1 MAEKKNASSKNDKR
15 KDAELVEEET
25 DKRVKPRKD
34 KAPSDPSSVG
44 NQIKTIVLF
53 AVALFVGICFITRGT
68 KVGFI
73 GKFIYE
79 GLFGIFGGSAILVP
93 FLLFNHAIFHKR
105 DVESGAV
112 RYKWSFSV
120 LTVFLLSMIV
130 HSILGLCGKVDAKES
145 IGSLFENG
153 KVLVGGGAVG
163 GICAN
168 FLAKGVDY
176 IGVLIFSLVFFIILS
191 IFLFGLTPA
200 MFWERAKFY
209 AVRRMERREENKG
222 RKKEAKRVSETEN
235 KMPVSRTEK
244 SDEKPA
250 SGEKT
255 PRKRGEID
263 DDIFYGS
270 DDLFSDTE
278 KDAPIGGRKLKAEDG
293 TGDDTEKPTPKK
305 NVRTEIIV
313 PVETM
318 KDDDDDYGLDSI
330 FDVPESLEAKEKFSA
345 KSDDYYDPDFSEAQ
359 TEIKVRK
366 ETVAPKRAAKPQSE
380 NKPAPAAKII
390 ETPPAVPEKPDYIF
404 PPIELLPYKE
414 QTGGDSQSE
423 MAISAQKIVDTL
435 ENFNIHTRV
444 VGISRGP
451 AVTRYEIAPEMGTKV
466 SAIMN
471 RSDDISLSLA
481 STVRISGVI
490 PGKSAIGIE
499 VPNKNVATVYLRSL
513 IDSDEFRN
521 AKSKVTAGLGV
532 DLAGTKVFL
541 DVAKMPH
548 LLIAGATGM
557 GKSVCMNSLIV
568 SILYKARP
576 DEVKFI
582 FIDPKKVEFSMYN
595 GIPHLLVPVV
605 FDPKKAAGALHW
617 AVTEMERR
625 YDILEATGKRN
636 LAQYNEATKDDPN
649 AERLPQI
656 IIVIDELADL
666 MTTAPD
672 DVETSIN
679 RIAAKARAAGMHLII
694 GTQRPSVD
702 VITGTIKSNIPSRI
716 ACKVSS
722 QIDSRTILDTAG
734 AEKLIGRG
742 DMLFSPVGS
751 MSPTRVQGAFVDEAE
766 IEKIVSFIKEHSEE
780 KEYDNKIV
788 ESINKEAELCGKKG
802 KAQSAAGDDGE
813 DGDQPEDNMLKA
825 AIELAID
832 EKKISTSLIQRRLSL
847 GYGRAAKLIDVM
859 ERRGI
864 VSAPDGQKP
873 RSVLITREQYYEMQ
887 MRDNG
892 ETNNNDEEDE
902 APWED

>member
-1 MAEKKNASSKNDKR
+1 MAEKKNTRNDKDKR
-15 KDAELVEEET
+15 KDADVVEEEVNGKKPKKE
-25 DKRVKPRKD
+25 KR
-34 KAPSDPSSVG
+34 PSDPSSIG
-44 NQIKTIVLF
+44 NQVITVALF
-53 AVALFVGICFITRGT
+53 ALALFVGICFIWHDS
-68 KVGFI
+68 VGVI
-73 GKFIYE
+73 GKFIFE

-93 FLLFNHAIFHKR
+93 FLLLNHAIFHKR

-130 HSILGLCGKVDAKES
+130 HSILGICKIASPDEKLS
-145 IGSLFENG
+145 SLFENG
-153 KVLVGGGAVG
+153 QKLVGGGAVG
-163 GICAN
+163 GKCEL
-168 FLAKGVDY
+168 FLAKGIGD
-176 IGVLIFSLVFFIILS
+176 IGVLIFSLTFFIILS

-200 MFWERAKFY
+200 MFFERAKFY
-209 AVRRMERREENKG
+209 AVHRMEKREEIKKKKRQQAEN
-222 RKKEAKRVSETEN
+222 KKEEEKT
-235 KMPVSRTEK
+235 KMPERRDVPENPKRRRGDIDDEIFYDDDPSVEEK
-244 SDEKPA
+244 KPA
-250 SGEKT
+250 
-255 PRKRGEID
+255 PAID
-263 DDIFYGS
+263 DMDDYGL
-270 DDLFSDTE
+270 DDKPEENE
-278 KDAPIGGRKLKAEDG
+278 KE
-293 TGDDTEKPTPKK
+293 
-305 NVRTEIIV
+305 VRTETILPV
-313 PVETM
+313 PKKE
-318 KDDDDDYGLDSI
+318 DDDDLGLDSI
-330 FDVPESLEAKEKFSA
+330 FDVPESEEAKEKFSR
-345 KSDDYYDPDFSEAQ
+345 KGEEYYDPEESEAQ
-359 TEIKVRK
+359 AEIKVRK
-366 ETVAPKRAAKPQSE
+366 EALTPTRPQRPAREPKHAPEPIILPPSE
-380 NKPAPAAKII
+380 
-390 ETPPAVPEKPDYIF
+390 PEVPDYVF
-404 PPIELLPYKE
+404 PPIDLLPYKE
-414 QTGGDSQSE
+414 QTSGDSQRE
-423 MAISAQKIVDTL
+423 MENNAQKIIETL
-435 ENFNIHTRV
+435 EDFNIHTRL

-451 AVTRYEIAPEMGTKV
+451 AVTRYEIAPQQGTKV
-466 SAIMN
+466 SAIIN

-499 VPNKNVATVYLRSL
+499 VPNKNVSTVYLRSL
-513 IDSDEFRN
+513 IDCDDFRN

-532 DLAGTKVFL
+532 DLAGTKVYL

-625 YDILEATGKRN
+625 YDILESTGKRN
-636 LAQYNEATKDDPN
+636 LAQYNEATKDDPT
-649 AERLPQI
+649 AEKLPQI
-656 IIVIDELADL
+656 VIVIDELADL

-751 MSPTRVQGAFVDEAE
+751 MSPTRVQGAFVDEGE
-766 IEKIVSFIKEHSEE
+766 IEKIVAFIKEHSEE
-780 KEYDNKIV
+780 REYDSKIV
-788 ESINKEAELCGKKG
+788 DSINKEAELCGKKG
-802 KAQSAAGDDGE
+802 KSQQSMGDE
-813 DGDQPEDNMLKA
+813 PSGDEPEDNMLNA

-864 VSAPDGQKP
+864 VSAPDAQKP

-887 MRDNG
+887 MRNGGKANNG
-892 ETNNNDEEDE
+892 EEDD

>member
-1 MAEKKNASSKNDKR
+1 MAEKKNTSSKNDKR
-15 KDAELVEEET
+15 KSAEFVEEEI
-25 DKRVKPRKD
+25 DKKSKPQKE
-34 KAPSDPSSVG
+34 KVPSDPSSVG

-53 AVALFVGICFITRGT
+53 AVALFVGICFIWRDS
-68 KVGFI
+68 VGIIGRFI
-73 GKFIYE
+73 FE

-93 FLLFNHAIFHKR
+93 LLLLNHAIFHKR

-120 LTVFLLSMIV
+120 LTVFLLSMTV
-130 HSILGLCGKVDAKES
+130 HSILGLCKKVTPDETV
-145 IGSLFENG
+145 GSLFENG
-153 KVLVGGGAVG
+153 KALVGGGAVG
-163 GICAN
+163 GVCAN
-168 FLAKGVDY
+168 FLSKGIGY

-191 IFLFGLTPA
+191 IFLFGFTPA

-209 AVRRMERREENKG
+209 AVRKMERREENKG
-222 RKKEAKRVSETEN
+222 RKKEAKKTPEKET
-235 KMPVSRTEK
+235 KMPVSRPEDN
-244 SDEKPA
+244 DEKPVA
-250 SGEKT
+250 TERT
-255 PRKRGEID
+255 PRRRGEID
-263 DDIFYGS
+263 DDIFYDS
-270 DDLFSDTE
+270 DDLFSDDE
-278 KDAPIGGRKLKAEDG
+278 KDAAPGGKKSKNEDNIY
-293 TGDDTEKPTPKK
+293 DIYDIDEKPATKK

-318 KDDDDDYGLDSI
+318 KNDDDDDYGLDSI
-330 FDVPESLEAKEKFSA
+330 FNVPESEEAKEKFSRR
-345 KSDDYYDPDFSEAQ
+345 KDDYYDPDESEAQ
-359 TEIKVRK
+359 AEIKVKK
-366 ETVAPKRAAKPQSE
+366 ETLTPKRQRQAREPKSAAIELP
-380 NKPAPAAKII
+380 PAA
-390 ETPPAVPEKPDYIF
+390 PEKPDYIF
-404 PPIELLPYKE
+404 PPIDLLPYKE
-414 QTGGDSQSE
+414 QTSGDSQSE
-423 MAISAQKIVDTL
+423 MTISAQKIVDTL

-466 SAIMN
+466 SAIIN
-471 RSDDISLSLA
+471 RSDDVSLSLA

-499 VPNKNVATVYLRSL
+499 VPNKNVSIVYLRSL

-636 LAQYNEATKDDPN
+636 LAQYNEATKDDPS

-656 IIVIDELADL
+656 IIIIDELADL

-780 KEYDNKIV
+780 KEYDSKIV
-788 ESINKEAELCGKKG
+788 DTINKEAELCGKKG
-802 KAQSAAGDDGE
+802 KAQSSAGDDGE
-813 DGDQPEDNMLKA
+813 GGDEPEDNMLKA

-887 MRDNG
+887 MRDSG
-892 ETNNNDEEDE
+892 KTHNNDEEDE

>member
-1 MAEKKNASSKNDKR
+1 MAEKKNTRNDKDKR
-15 KDAELVEEET
+15 KDADVVEEEVNGKKPKKE
-25 DKRVKPRKD
+25 KR
-34 KAPSDPSSVG
+34 PSDPSSIG
-44 NQIKTIVLF
+44 NQVITVALF
-53 AVALFVGICFITRGT
+53 ALALFVGICFIWHDS
-68 KVGFI
+68 VGVI
-73 GKFIYE
+73 GKFIFE

-93 FLLFNHAIFHKR
+93 FLLLNHAIFHKR

-112 RYKWSFSV
+112 CYKWSFSV

-130 HSILGLCGKVDAKES
+130 HSILGICKIASPDETLS
-145 IGSLFENG
+145 SLFENG
-153 KVLVGGGAVG
+153 QKLVGGGAVG
-163 GICAN
+163 GKCEL
-168 FLAKGVDY
+168 FLAKGIGD
-176 IGVLIFSLVFFIILS
+176 IGVLIFSLTFFIILS

-200 MFWERAKFY
+200 MFFERAKFY
-209 AVRRMERREENKG
+209 AVHRMEKREESKKKKRQQAEN
-222 RKKEAKRVSETEN
+222 KKEEEKT
-235 KMPVSRTEK
+235 KMPERRDVPENPKRRRGDIDDEIFYDDDPSVEEK
-244 SDEKPA
+244 KPA
-250 SGEKT
+250 
-255 PRKRGEID
+255 PAID
-263 DDIFYGS
+263 DMDDYGL
-270 DDLFSDTE
+270 DDKPEENE
-278 KDAPIGGRKLKAEDG
+278 KE
-293 TGDDTEKPTPKK
+293 
-305 NVRTEIIV
+305 VRTETILPV
-313 PVETM
+313 PKKE
-318 KDDDDDYGLDSI
+318 DDDDLGLDSI
-330 FDVPESLEAKEKFSA
+330 FDVPESEEAKEKFSR
-345 KSDDYYDPDFSEAQ
+345 KGEEYYDPEESEAQ
-359 TEIKVRK
+359 AEIKVKK
-366 ETVAPKRAAKPQSE
+366 EAITPTRPQRPAREPKHAPEPIILPPSE
-380 NKPAPAAKII
+380 
-390 ETPPAVPEKPDYIF
+390 PEVPDYVF
-404 PPIELLPYKE
+404 PPIDLLPYKE
-414 QTGGDSQSE
+414 QSGGDSQRE
-423 MAISAQKIVDTL
+423 MEHNAQKIIETL
-435 ENFNIHTRV
+435 EDFNIHTRL

-451 AVTRYEIAPEMGTKV
+451 AVTRYEIAPQQGTKV
-466 SAIMN
+466 SAIIN

-499 VPNKNVATVYLRSL
+499 VPNKNVSTVYLRSL
-513 IDSDEFRN
+513 IDCDDFRN

-532 DLAGTKVFL
+532 DLAGTKVYL

-625 YDILEATGKRN
+625 YDILESTGKRN
-636 LAQYNEATKDDPN
+636 LAQYNEATKDDPS
-649 AERLPQI
+649 AEKLPQI
-656 IIVIDELADL
+656 VIVIDELADL

-751 MSPTRVQGAFVDEAE
+751 MSPTRVQGAFVDEGE
-766 IEKIVSFIKEHSEE
+766 IEKIVAFIKEHSEE
-780 KEYDNKIV
+780 REYDSKIV
-788 ESINKEAELCGKKG
+788 DSINKEAELCGKKG
-802 KAQSAAGDDGE
+802 KSQQSMGDE
-813 DGDQPEDNMLKA
+813 QSGDEPEDNMFNA

-887 MRDNG
+887 MRNGGKANNG
-892 ETNNNDEEDE
+892 EEDD

>member
-1 MAEKKNASSKNDKR
+1 MAEKKNTRNDKDKR
-15 KDAELVEEET
+15 KDADVVEEEVNGKKT
-25 DKRVKPRKD
+25 KKEKR
-34 KAPSDPSSVG
+34 PSDPSSIG
-44 NQIKTIVLF
+44 NQVITVALF
-53 AVALFVGICFITRGT
+53 ALALFVGICFIWHDS
-68 KVGFI
+68 VCFI
-73 GKFIYE
+73 GKFIFE
-79 GLFGIFGGSAILVP
+79 GLFGILGGSAILVP
-93 FLLFNHAIFHKR
+93 FLLLNHAIFHKR

-130 HSILGLCGKVDAKES
+130 HSILGICKIASPDETLS
-145 IGSLFENG
+145 SLFENG
-153 KVLVGGGAVG
+153 QKLVGGGAVG
-163 GICAN
+163 GKCEL
-168 FLAKGVDY
+168 FLAKGIGD
-176 IGVLIFSLVFFIILS
+176 IGVLIFSLTFFIILS

-200 MFWERAKFY
+200 MFFERAKFY
-209 AVRRMERREENKG
+209 AVHRMEKREEIKKKKRQQAEN
-222 RKKEAKRVSETEN
+222 KKEEEKT
-235 KMPVSRTEK
+235 KMPERRDVPENPKRRRGDIDDEIFYDDDPSVEEK
-244 SDEKPA
+244 KPA
-250 SGEKT
+250 
-255 PRKRGEID
+255 PAID
-263 DDIFYGS
+263 DMDDYGL
-270 DDLFSDTE
+270 DDKPEENE
-278 KDAPIGGRKLKAEDG
+278 KE
-293 TGDDTEKPTPKK
+293 
-305 NVRTEIIV
+305 VRTETILPV
-313 PVETM
+313 PKKE
-318 KDDDDDYGLDSI
+318 DDDDLGLDSI
-330 FDVPESLEAKEKFSA
+330 FDVPESEEAKEKFSR
-345 KSDDYYDPDFSEAQ
+345 KGEEYYDPEESEAQ
-359 TEIKVRK
+359 AEIKVKK
-366 ETVAPKRAAKPQSE
+366 EALTPTRPQRPAREPKHAPEPIILPPSE
-380 NKPAPAAKII
+380 
-390 ETPPAVPEKPDYIF
+390 PEVPDYGF
-404 PPIELLPYKE
+404 PPIDLLPYKE
-414 QTGGDSQSE
+414 QSGGDSQRE
-423 MAISAQKIVDTL
+423 MEHNAQKIIETL
-435 ENFNIHTRV
+435 EDFNIHTRL

-451 AVTRYEIAPEMGTKV
+451 AVTRYEIAPQQGTKV
-466 SAIMN
+466 SAIIN

-499 VPNKNVATVYLRSL
+499 VPNKNVSTVYLRSL
-513 IDSDEFRN
+513 IDCDDFRN

-532 DLAGTKVFL
+532 DLAGTKVYL

-625 YDILEATGKRN
+625 YDILESTGKRN
-636 LAQYNEATKDDPN
+636 LAQYNEATKDDPS
-649 AERLPQI
+649 AEKLPQI
-656 IIVIDELADL
+656 VIVIDELADL

-751 MSPTRVQGAFVDEAE
+751 MSPTRVQGAFVDEGE
-766 IEKIVSFIKEHSEE
+766 IEKIVAFIKEHSEE
-780 KEYDNKIV
+780 REYDSKIV
-788 ESINKEAELCGKKG
+788 DSINKEAELCGKKG
-802 KAQSAAGDDGE
+802 KSQQSMGDE
-813 DGDQPEDNMLKA
+813 PSGDEPEDNMLNA

-887 MRDNG
+887 MRNGGKANNG
-892 ETNNNDEEDE
+892 EEAD

>member
-1 MAEKKNASSKNDKR
+1 MAEKKNTSPKNDKR
-15 KDAELVEEET
+15 RSADFVEEET
-25 DKRVKPRKD
+25 DKKSRPQKEKTP
-34 KAPSDPSSVG
+34 ADPSSVG
-44 NQIKTIVLF
+44 NQIITIILF
-53 AVALFVGICFITRGT
+53 AVALFVGICFIWRDD
-68 KVGFI
+68 VGVI
-73 GKFIYE
+73 GKFIFE
-79 GLFGIFGGSAILVP
+79 GLFGVFGGSAILVP
-93 FLLFNHAIFHKR
+93 LLLLNQAIFHKR

-130 HSILGLCGKVDAKES
+130 HSILGMLGKVDPDETAR
-145 IGSLFENG
+145 SLFANG
-153 KVLVGGGAVG
+153 QVLVGGGAVG
-163 GICAN
+163 GVCAN
-168 FLAKGVDY
+168 FLSKGIGY

-200 MFWERAKFY
+200 MFWERVKFY

-222 RKKEAKRVSETEN
+222 RKKKAKKAPEKETR
-235 KMPVSRTEK
+235 MPVSCPE
-244 SDEKPA
+244 SNDEKPVKT
-250 SGEKT
+250 EKA
-255 PRKRGEID
+255 PRRRGEID
-263 DDIFYGS
+263 DDIFYGA
-270 DDLFSDTE
+270 DDLFSD
-278 KDAPIGGRKLKAEDG
+278 DG
-293 TGDDTEKPTPKK
+293 KKTADDENIRDTDEKPAAKK
-305 NVRTEIIV
+305 NVRTETIV
-313 PVETM
+313 PVEVTG
-318 KDDDDDYGLDSI
+318 DEDDYGLDSI
-330 FDVPESLEAKEKFSA
+330 FNVPESKEAKEKFSA
-345 KSDDYYDPDFSEAQ
+345 TADDYYDPDLSEAQ

-366 ETVAPKRAAKPQSE
+366 ETVTPKRAAKPQSE
-380 NKPAPAAKII
+380 SKPAPKII
-390 ETPPAVPEKPDYIF
+390 EVPPAAPEKPDYVF

-423 MAISAQKIVDTL
+423 MTVSAQKIVDTL

-466 SAIMN
+466 SAIVN
-471 RSDDISLSLA
+471 RSDDVSLSLA

-521 AKSKVTAGLGV
+521 AKSKVTAGLGI

-557 GKSVCMNSLIV
+557 GKSVCMNSLII

-766 IEKIVSFIKEHSEE
+766 IEKIVAFIKEHSEE

-788 ESINKEAELCGKKG
+788 ESINKEAELCGKKS
-802 KAQSAAGDDGE
+802 KAQSSAGDDGE

-887 MRDNG
+887 MRDGGHANHD
-892 ETNNNDEEDE
+892 DEEDE
-902 APWED
+902 TPWEN

>member
-1 MAEKKNASSKNDKR
+1 MAEKKNTSSKNDKR
-15 KDAELVEEET
+15 KSAEFVEEEI
-25 DKRVKPRKD
+25 DKKSKPQKE
-34 KAPSDPSSVG
+34 KVPSDPSSVG

-53 AVALFVGICFITRGT
+53 AVALFVGICFIWRDS
-68 KVGFI
+68 VGIIGRFI
-73 GKFIYE
+73 FE

-93 FLLFNHAIFHKR
+93 LLLLNHAIFHKR

-120 LTVFLLSMIV
+120 LTVFLLSMTV
-130 HSILGLCGKVDAKES
+130 HSILGLCKKVTPDETV
-145 IGSLFENG
+145 GSLFENG
-153 KVLVGGGAVG
+153 KALVGGGAVG
-163 GICAN
+163 GVCAN
-168 FLAKGVDY
+168 FLSKGIGY

-191 IFLFGLTPA
+191 IFLFGFTPA

-209 AVRRMERREENKG
+209 AVRKMERREENKG
-222 RKKEAKRVSETEN
+222 RKKEAKKVSEKEA
-235 KMPVSRTEK
+235 KMPVSRPEDNDENPVVTER
-244 SDEKPA
+244 
-250 SGEKT
+250 T
-255 PRKRGEID
+255 PRRRGEID
-263 DDIFYGS
+263 DDIFYDS
-270 DDLFSDTE
+270 DDLFSGNE
-278 KDAPIGGRKLKAEDG
+278 KDAAPGGKKSKNEDNIY
-293 TGDDTEKPTPKK
+293 DIYDIDEKPATKK

-318 KDDDDDYGLDSI
+318 KNDDDDDYGLDSI
-330 FDVPESLEAKEKFSA
+330 FNVPESEEAKEKFSRR
-345 KSDDYYDPDFSEAQ
+345 KDDYYDPDESEAQ
-359 TEIKVRK
+359 AEIKVKK
-366 ETVAPKRAAKPQSE
+366 ETLTPKRQRPAREPKSAAIELP
-380 NKPAPAAKII
+380 PAA
-390 ETPPAVPEKPDYIF
+390 PEKPDYIF
-404 PPIELLPYKE
+404 PPIDLLPYKE
-414 QTGGDSQSE
+414 QTSGDSQSE
-423 MAISAQKIVDTL
+423 MTISAQKIVDTL

-466 SAIMN
+466 SAIIN
-471 RSDDISLSLA
+471 RSDDVSLSLA

-499 VPNKNVATVYLRSL
+499 VPNKNVSIVYLRSL

-636 LAQYNEATKDDPN
+636 LAQYNEATKDDPS

-656 IIVIDELADL
+656 IIIIDELADL

-780 KEYDNKIV
+780 KEYDSKIV
-788 ESINKEAELCGKKG
+788 DTINKEAELCGKKG
-802 KAQSAAGDDGE
+802 KAQSSAGDDGE
-813 DGDQPEDNMLKA
+813 GGDEPEDNMLKA

-887 MRDNG
+887 MRDSG
-892 ETNNNDEEDE
+892 KTHNNDEEDE

>member
-1 MAEKKNASSKNDKR
+1 MAEKKNTSSKNDKR
-15 KDAELVEEET
+15 KSAEFVEEET
-25 DKRVKPRKD
+25 DKKSKPQKE
-34 KAPSDPSSVG
+34 KVPSDPSSVG

-53 AVALFVGICFITRGT
+53 AVALFVGICFIWRDS
-68 KVGFI
+68 VGIIGRFI
-73 GKFIYE
+73 FE

-93 FLLFNHAIFHKR
+93 LLLLNHAIFHKR

-120 LTVFLLSMIV
+120 LTVFLLSMTV
-130 HSILGLCGKVDAKES
+130 HSILGLCKKVTPDETV
-145 IGSLFENG
+145 GSLFENG
-153 KVLVGGGAVG
+153 KALVGGGAVG
-163 GICAN
+163 GVCAN
-168 FLAKGVDY
+168 FLSKGIGY

-191 IFLFGLTPA
+191 IFLFGFTPA

-209 AVRRMERREENKG
+209 AVRKMERREENKG
-222 RKKEAKRVSETEN
+222 RKKEAKRVSEKEAQ
-235 KMPVSRTEK
+235 MPVSRSESNDQKPVTTEK
-244 SDEKPA
+244 A
-250 SGEKT
+250 
-255 PRKRGEID
+255 PRRRGEID

-270 DDLFSDTE
+270 DDLFSDSE
-278 KDAPIGGRKLKAEDG
+278 KDAPLGGKKSKSEDNIY
-293 TGDDTEKPTPKK
+293 DIDEKPATKK

-318 KDDDDDYGLDSI
+318 KNDDDDDYGLDSI
-330 FDVPESLEAKEKFSA
+330 FNVPESKEAKEKFSA
-345 KSDDYYDPDFSEAQ
+345 KSDDYYDPDLSEAQ

-366 ETVAPKRAAKPQSE
+366 ETVTPKRVAKPQNES
-380 NKPAPAAKII
+380 KPAPAPKII
-390 ETPPAVPEKPDYIF
+390 EAPPAAPEKPDYIF

-423 MAISAQKIVDTL
+423 MTISAQKIVDTL

-471 RSDDISLSLA
+471 RSDDVSLSLA

-802 KAQSAAGDDGE
+802 KAQSSAGDDGE

-887 MRDNG
+887 MRDSG

>member
-1 MAEKKNASSKNDKR
+1 MAEKRNTVNDKYG
-15 KDAELVEEET
+15 KKGPEVVEEET
-25 DKRVKPRKD
+25 NGKKTKKEKRPAD
-34 KAPSDPSSVG
+34 SSSVG
-44 NQIKTIVLF
+44 NQVMTVVLF
-53 AVALFVGICFITRGT
+53 ALALFVGICYIMRGE

-73 GKFIYE
+73 GKYIFE
-79 GLFGIFGGSAILVP
+79 GLFGVFGGSAILVP
-93 FLLFNHAIFHKR
+93 LLILNHAIFHKR

-112 RYKWSFSV
+112 CYKWSFSV
-120 LTVFLLSMIV
+120 LTVFLLSMVV
-130 HSILGLCGKVDAKES
+130 HSILGIIGIVGKGES
-145 IGSLFENG
+145 ISSLFENG
-153 KVLVGGGAVG
+153 KNLVGGGAVG

-168 FLAKGVDY
+168 FFARGVDY
-176 IGVLIFSLVFFIILS
+176 IGVLIFSFMFLIIIS

-200 MFWERAKFY
+200 MFFERAKFY
-209 AVRRMERREENKG
+209 AVQRMERREENK
-222 RKKEAKRVSETEN
+222 RKKREQANAKNVVEKT
-235 KMPVSRTEK
+235 KMPERRDTHEMPK
-244 SDEKPA
+244 RRRGDIDDEIFCDTNAPA
-250 SGEKT
+250 DN
-255 PRKRGEID
+255 RID
-263 DDIFYGS
+263 DDYGL
-270 DDLFSDTE
+270 DENT
-278 KDAPIGGRKLKAEDG
+278 DANKRGA
-293 TGDDTEKPTPKK
+293 
-305 NVRTEIIV
+305 RTETILPV
-313 PVETM
+313 PHEE
-318 KDDDDDYGLDSI
+318 DDYGLDSI
-330 FDVPESLEAKEKFSA
+330 FDVPESEEAKEKFSRR
-345 KSDDYYDPDFSEAQ
+345 KDDYYDPDESEAQ
-359 TEIKVRK
+359 AEIKVKK
-366 ETVAPKRAAKPQSE
+366 ETLTPKRQRPAREPKSAA
-380 NKPAPAAKII
+380 I
-390 ETPPAVPEKPDYIF
+390 ELPPPESKKPDYIF
-404 PPIELLPYKE
+404 PPIDLLPYKE
-414 QTGGDSQSE
+414 QTSGDSQRE
-423 MAISAQKIVDTL
+423 MENNAQKIIETL
-435 ENFNIHTRV
+435 EDFNIHTRL

-451 AVTRYEIAPEMGTKV
+451 AVTRYEIAPQQGTKV
-466 SAIMN
+466 SAIIN

-499 VPNKNVATVYLRSL
+499 VPNKNVSTVYLRSL
-513 IDSDEFRN
+513 IDCANFRN

-532 DLAGTKVFL
+532 DLAGTKVYL

-625 YDILEATGKRN
+625 YDILESTGKRN
-636 LAQYNEATKDDPN
+636 LAQYNEATKDDPT
-649 AERLPQI
+649 AEKLPQI

-666 MTTAPD
+666 MTVAPD
-672 DVETSIN
+672 DVEMSIN
-679 RIAAKARAAGMHLII
+679 RIAAKARAAGMHLLV

-716 ACKVSS
+716 ACKTSS

-751 MSPTRVQGAFVDEAE
+751 MSPMRVQGSFVDAPE
-766 IEKIVSFIKEHSEE
+766 IEKIVAFIKEHSEE
-780 KEYDNKIV
+780 KEYDSKIV
-788 ESINKEAELCGKKG
+788 DTINKEAELCGKKG
-802 KAQSAAGDDGE
+802 RSQSGTSDESGGDE
-813 DGDQPEDNMLKA
+813 PEDNMLNA

-887 MRDNG
+887 MRNGGKANNG
-892 ETNNNDEEDE
+892 EEDD

>member
-1 MAEKKNASSKNDKR
+1 MAEKKNTSSKNDKR
-15 KDAELVEEET
+15 KSAEFVEEEI
-25 DKRVKPRKD
+25 DKKSKPQKE
-34 KAPSDPSSVG
+34 KVPSDPSSVG

-53 AVALFVGICFITRGT
+53 AVALFVGICFIWRDS
-68 KVGFI
+68 VGIIGRFI
-73 GKFIYE
+73 FE

-93 FLLFNHAIFHKR
+93 LLLLNHAIFHKR

-120 LTVFLLSMIV
+120 LTVFLLSMTV
-130 HSILGLCGKVDAKES
+130 HSILGLCKKVTPDETV
-145 IGSLFENG
+145 GSLFENG
-153 KVLVGGGAVG
+153 KALVGGGAVG
-163 GICAN
+163 GVCAN
-168 FLAKGVDY
+168 FLSKGIGY

-191 IFLFGLTPA
+191 IFLFGFTPA

-209 AVRRMERREENKG
+209 AVRKMERREENKG
-222 RKKEAKRVSETEN
+222 RKKEAKKVSEKEA
-235 KMPVSRTEK
+235 KMPVSRPEDN
-244 SDEKPA
+244 DEKPVA
-250 SGEKT
+250 TERT
-255 PRKRGEID
+255 PRRRGEID
-263 DDIFYGS
+263 DDIFYDS
-270 DDLFSDTE
+270 DDLFSDDE
-278 KDAPIGGRKLKAEDG
+278 KDAALGGKKSKNEDNIY
-293 TGDDTEKPTPKK
+293 DIYDIDEKPATKK

-318 KDDDDDYGLDSI
+318 KNDDDDDYGLDSI
-330 FDVPESLEAKEKFSA
+330 FNVPESEEAKEKFSRR
-345 KSDDYYDPDFSEAQ
+345 KDDYYDPDESEAQ
-359 TEIKVRK
+359 AEIKVKK
-366 ETVAPKRAAKPQSE
+366 ETLTPKRQRPAREPKSAA
-380 NKPAPAAKII
+380 I
-390 ETPPAVPEKPDYIF
+390 ELPPAEPKKPDYIF
-404 PPIELLPYKE
+404 PPIDLLPYKE
-414 QTGGDSQSE
+414 QTSGDSQSE
-423 MAISAQKIVDTL
+423 MTISAQKIVDTL

-466 SAIMN
+466 SAIIN
-471 RSDDISLSLA
+471 RSDDVSLSLA

-499 VPNKNVATVYLRSL
+499 VPNKNVSIVYLRSL

-636 LAQYNEATKDDPN
+636 LAQYNEATKDDPS

-656 IIVIDELADL
+656 IIIIDELADL

-780 KEYDNKIV
+780 KEYDSKIV
-788 ESINKEAELCGKKG
+788 DTINKEAELCGKKG
-802 KAQSAAGDDGE
+802 KAQSSAGDDGE
-813 DGDQPEDNMLKA
+813 GGDEPEDNMLKA

-887 MRDNG
+887 MRDSG
-892 ETNNNDEEDE
+892 KTHNNDEEDE

>member
-1 MAEKKNASSKNDKR
+1 MAEKKNTSLKNDKR
-15 KDAELVEEET
+15 KSAEFVEEEI
-25 DKRVKPRKD
+25 DKKSKPQKE
-34 KAPSDPSSVG
+34 KVPSDPSSVG

-53 AVALFVGICFITRGT
+53 AVALFVGICFIWRDS
-68 KVGFI
+68 VGIIGRFI
-73 GKFIYE
+73 FE

-93 FLLFNHAIFHKR
+93 LLLLNHAIFHKR

-120 LTVFLLSMIV
+120 LTVFLLSMTV
-130 HSILGLCGKVDAKES
+130 HSILGLCKKVTPDETV
-145 IGSLFENG
+145 GSLFENG
-153 KVLVGGGAVG
+153 KALVGGGAVG
-163 GICAN
+163 GVCAN
-168 FLAKGVDY
+168 FLSKGIGY

-191 IFLFGLTPA
+191 IFLFGFTPA

-209 AVRRMERREENKG
+209 AVRKMERREENKG
-222 RKKEAKRVSETEN
+222 RKKEAKKVSEKEA
-235 KMPVSRTEK
+235 KMPVSRPGDNDENHVATER
-244 SDEKPA
+244 
-250 SGEKT
+250 T
-255 PRKRGEID
+255 PRRRGEID
-263 DDIFYGS
+263 DDIFYDS
-270 DDLFSDTE
+270 DDLFSGDE
-278 KDAPIGGRKLKAEDG
+278 KDAAPGGKKSKNEDNIY
-293 TGDDTEKPTPKK
+293 DIYDINEKPATKK

-318 KDDDDDYGLDSI
+318 KNDDDDDYGLDSI
-330 FDVPESLEAKEKFSA
+330 FNVPESEEAKEKFSRR
-345 KSDDYYDPDFSEAQ
+345 KDDYYDPDESEAQ
-359 TEIKVRK
+359 AEIKVKK
-366 ETVAPKRAAKPQSE
+366 ETLTPKRQRPAREPKSAA
-380 NKPAPAAKII
+380 I
-390 ETPPAVPEKPDYIF
+390 ELPPTAPEKPDYIF
-404 PPIELLPYKE
+404 PPIDLLPYKE
-414 QTGGDSQSE
+414 QTSGDSQSE
-423 MAISAQKIVDTL
+423 MTISAQKIVDTL

-466 SAIMN
+466 SAIIN
-471 RSDDISLSLA
+471 RSDDVSLSLA

-499 VPNKNVATVYLRSL
+499 VPNKNVSIVYLRSL

-636 LAQYNEATKDDPN
+636 LAQYNEATKDDPS

-656 IIVIDELADL
+656 IIIIDELADL

-780 KEYDNKIV
+780 KEYDSKIV
-788 ESINKEAELCGKKG
+788 DTINKEAELCGKKG
-802 KAQSAAGDDGE
+802 KAQSSAGDDGE
-813 DGDQPEDNMLKA
+813 GGDEPEDNMLKA

-887 MRDNG
+887 MRDSG
-892 ETNNNDEEDE
+892 KTHNNDEEDE

>member
-1 MAEKKNASSKNDKR
+1 MAEKKNTRNDKDKR
-15 KDAELVEEET
+15 KDADVVEEEVNGKKPKKE
-25 DKRVKPRKD
+25 KR
-34 KAPSDPSSVG
+34 PSDPSSIG
-44 NQIKTIVLF
+44 NQVITVALF
-53 AVALFVGICFITRGT
+53 ALALFVGICFIWHDS
-68 KVGFI
+68 VGVI
-73 GKFIYE
+73 GKFIFE

-93 FLLFNHAIFHKR
+93 FLLLNHAIFHKR

-130 HSILGLCGKVDAKES
+130 HSILGICKIASPDETLS
-145 IGSLFENG
+145 SLFENG
-153 KVLVGGGAVG
+153 QKLVGGGAVG
-163 GICAN
+163 GKCEL
-168 FLAKGVDY
+168 FLAKGIGD
-176 IGVLIFSLVFFIILS
+176 IGVLIFSLTFFIILS

-200 MFWERAKFY
+200 MFFERAKFY
-209 AVRRMERREENKG
+209 AVHRMEKREESKKKKRQQAEN
-222 RKKEAKRVSETEN
+222 KKEEEKT
-235 KMPVSRTEK
+235 KMPERRDVPENPKRRRGDIDDEIFYDDDPSVEEK
-244 SDEKPA
+244 KPA
-250 SGEKT
+250 
-255 PRKRGEID
+255 PAID
-263 DDIFYGS
+263 DMDDYGL
-270 DDLFSDTE
+270 DDKPEENE
-278 KDAPIGGRKLKAEDG
+278 KE
-293 TGDDTEKPTPKK
+293 
-305 NVRTEIIV
+305 VRTETILPV
-313 PVETM
+313 PKKE
-318 KDDDDDYGLDSI
+318 DDDDLGLDSI
-330 FDVPESLEAKEKFSA
+330 FDVPESEEAKEKFSR
-345 KSDDYYDPDFSEAQ
+345 KGEEYYDPEESEAQ
-359 TEIKVRK
+359 AEIKVKK
-366 ETVAPKRAAKPQSE
+366 EALTPTRPQRPAREPKHAPEPIILPPSE
-380 NKPAPAAKII
+380 
-390 ETPPAVPEKPDYIF
+390 PEVPDYVF
-404 PPIELLPYKE
+404 PPIDLLPYKE
-414 QTGGDSQSE
+414 QSGGDSQRE
-423 MAISAQKIVDTL
+423 MEHNAQKIIETL
-435 ENFNIHTRV
+435 EDFNIHTRL

-451 AVTRYEIAPEMGTKV
+451 AVTRYEIAPQQGTKV
-466 SAIMN
+466 SAIIN

-499 VPNKNVATVYLRSL
+499 VPNKNVSTVYLRSL
-513 IDSDEFRN
+513 IDCDDFRN

-532 DLAGTKVFL
+532 DLAGTKVYL

-625 YDILEATGKRN
+625 YDILESTGKRN
-636 LAQYNEATKDDPN
+636 LAQYNEATKDDPT
-649 AERLPQI
+649 AEKLPQI
-656 IIVIDELADL
+656 VIVIDELADL

-751 MSPTRVQGAFVDEAE
+751 MSPTRVQGAFVDEGE
-766 IEKIVSFIKEHSEE
+766 IEKIVAFIKEHSEE
-780 KEYDNKIV
+780 REYDSKIV
-788 ESINKEAELCGKKG
+788 DSINKEAELCGKKG
-802 KAQSAAGDDGE
+802 KSQQSMGDE
-813 DGDQPEDNMLKA
+813 PSGDEPEDNMLNA

-887 MRDNG
+887 MRNGGKANNG
-892 ETNNNDEEDE
+892 EEDD

>member
-1 MAEKKNASSKNDKR
+1 MAEKKNTSSKNDKR
-15 KDAELVEEET
+15 KSAEFVEEEI
-25 DKRVKPRKD
+25 DKKSKPQKE
-34 KAPSDPSSVG
+34 KVPSDPSSVG

-53 AVALFVGICFITRGT
+53 AVALFVGICFIWRDS
-68 KVGFI
+68 VGIIGRFI
-73 GKFIYE
+73 FE

-93 FLLFNHAIFHKR
+93 LLLLNHAIFHKR

-120 LTVFLLSMIV
+120 LTVFLLSMTV
-130 HSILGLCGKVDAKES
+130 HSILGLCKKVTPDETV
-145 IGSLFENG
+145 GSLFENG
-153 KVLVGGGAVG
+153 KALVGGGAVG
-163 GICAN
+163 GVCAN
-168 FLAKGVDY
+168 FLSKGIGY

-191 IFLFGLTPA
+191 IFLFGFTPA

-209 AVRRMERREENKG
+209 AVRKMERREENKG
-222 RKKEAKRVSETEN
+222 RKKEAKKVSEKEA
-235 KMPVSRTEK
+235 KMPVSRPEDNDENPVATER
-244 SDEKPA
+244 
-250 SGEKT
+250 T
-255 PRKRGEID
+255 PRRRGEID
-263 DDIFYGS
+263 DDIFYDS
-270 DDLFSDTE
+270 DDLFSGNE
-278 KDAPIGGRKLKAEDG
+278 KDAAPGGKKSKNEDNIY
-293 TGDDTEKPTPKK
+293 DIYDIDEKPATKK

-318 KDDDDDYGLDSI
+318 KNDDDDDYGLDSI
-330 FDVPESLEAKEKFSA
+330 FNVPESEEAKEKFSRR
-345 KSDDYYDPDFSEAQ
+345 KDDYYDPDESEAQ
-359 TEIKVRK
+359 AEIKVKK
-366 ETVAPKRAAKPQSE
+366 ETLTPKRQRPAREPKSAAIELP
-380 NKPAPAAKII
+380 PAA
-390 ETPPAVPEKPDYIF
+390 PEKPDYIF
-404 PPIELLPYKE
+404 PPIDLLPYKE
-414 QTGGDSQSE
+414 QTSGDSQSE
-423 MAISAQKIVDTL
+423 MTISAQKIVDTL

-466 SAIMN
+466 SAIIN
-471 RSDDISLSLA
+471 RSDDVSLSLA

-499 VPNKNVATVYLRSL
+499 VPNKNVSIVYLRSL

-636 LAQYNEATKDDPN
+636 LAQYNEATKDDPS

-656 IIVIDELADL
+656 IIIIDELADL

-780 KEYDNKIV
+780 KEYDSKIV
-788 ESINKEAELCGKKG
+788 DTINKEAELCGKKG
-802 KAQSAAGDDGE
+802 KAQSSAGDDGE
-813 DGDQPEDNMLKA
+813 GGDEPEDNMLKA

-887 MRDNG
+887 MRDSG
-892 ETNNNDEEDE
+892 KTHNNDEEDE

>member
-1 MAEKKNASSKNDKR
+1 MAEKKNTSSKNDKR
-15 KDAELVEEET
+15 KSAEFVEEEI
-25 DKRVKPRKD
+25 DKKSKPQKE
-34 KAPSDPSSVG
+34 KVPSDPSSVG

-53 AVALFVGICFITRGT
+53 AVALFVGICFIWRDS
-68 KVGFI
+68 VGIIGRFI
-73 GKFIYE
+73 FE

-93 FLLFNHAIFHKR
+93 LLLLNHAIFHKR

-120 LTVFLLSMIV
+120 LTVFLLSMTV
-130 HSILGLCGKVDAKES
+130 HSILGLCKKVTPDETV
-145 IGSLFENG
+145 GSLFENG
-153 KVLVGGGAVG
+153 KALVGGGAVG
-163 GICAN
+163 GVCAN
-168 FLAKGVDY
+168 FLSKGIGY

-191 IFLFGLTPA
+191 IFLFGFTPA

-209 AVRRMERREENKG
+209 AVRKMERREENKG
-222 RKKEAKRVSETEN
+222 RKKEAKKVSEKEA
-235 KMPVSRTEK
+235 KMPVSRPGDNDENPVATER
-244 SDEKPA
+244 
-250 SGEKT
+250 T
-255 PRKRGEID
+255 PRRHGEID
-263 DDIFYGS
+263 DDIFYDS
-270 DDLFSDTE
+270 DDLFSGNE
-278 KDAPIGGRKLKAEDG
+278 KDAAPGGKKSKNEDNIY
-293 TGDDTEKPTPKK
+293 DIYDIDEKPATKK

-318 KDDDDDYGLDSI
+318 KNDDDDDYGLDSI
-330 FDVPESLEAKEKFSA
+330 FNVPESEEAKEKFSRR
-345 KSDDYYDPDFSEAQ
+345 KDDYYDPDESEAQ
-359 TEIKVRK
+359 AEIKVKK
-366 ETVAPKRAAKPQSE
+366 ETLTPKRQRPAREPKSAAIELP
-380 NKPAPAAKII
+380 PAA
-390 ETPPAVPEKPDYIF
+390 PEKPDYIF
-404 PPIELLPYKE
+404 PPIDLLPYKE
-414 QTGGDSQSE
+414 QTSGDSQSE
-423 MAISAQKIVDTL
+423 MTISAQKIVDTL

-466 SAIMN
+466 SAIIN
-471 RSDDISLSLA
+471 RSDDVSLSLA

-499 VPNKNVATVYLRSL
+499 VPNKNVSIVYLRSL

-636 LAQYNEATKDDPN
+636 LAQYNEATKDDPS

-656 IIVIDELADL
+656 IIIIDELADL

-780 KEYDNKIV
+780 KEYDSKIV
-788 ESINKEAELCGKKG
+788 DTINKEAELCGKKG
-802 KAQSAAGDDGE
+802 KAQSSAGDDGE
-813 DGDQPEDNMLKA
+813 GGDEPEDNMLKA

-887 MRDNG
+887 MRDSG
-892 ETNNNDEEDE
+892 KTHNNDEEDE

>member
-1 MAEKKNASSKNDKR
+1 M
-15 KDAELVEEET
+15 T
-25 DKRVKPRKD
+25 
-34 KAPSDPSSVG
+34 
-44 NQIKTIVLF
+44 
-53 AVALFVGICFITRGT
+53 
-68 KVGFI
+68 
-73 GKFIYE
+73 
-79 GLFGIFGGSAILVP
+79 
-93 FLLFNHAIFHKR
+93 
-105 DVESGAV
+105 
-112 RYKWSFSV
+112 
-120 LTVFLLSMIV
+120 
-130 HSILGLCGKVDAKES
+130 
-145 IGSLFENG
+145 
-153 KVLVGGGAVG
+153 
-163 GICAN
+163 
-168 FLAKGVDY
+168 
-176 IGVLIFSLVFFIILS
+176 
-191 IFLFGLTPA
+191 
-200 MFWERAKFY
+200 
-209 AVRRMERREENKG
+209 
-222 RKKEAKRVSETEN
+222 
-235 KMPVSRTEK
+235 
-244 SDEKPA
+244 
-250 SGEKT
+250 
-255 PRKRGEID
+255 
-263 DDIFYGS
+263 
-270 DDLFSDTE
+270 
-278 KDAPIGGRKLKAEDG
+278 
-293 TGDDTEKPTPKK
+293 
-305 NVRTEIIV
+305 
-313 PVETM
+313 
-318 KDDDDDYGLDSI
+318 
-330 FDVPESLEAKEKFSA
+330 
-345 KSDDYYDPDFSEAQ
+345 
-359 TEIKVRK
+359 
-366 ETVAPKRAAKPQSE
+366 
-380 NKPAPAAKII
+380 
-390 ETPPAVPEKPDYIF
+390 
-404 PPIELLPYKE
+404 
-414 QTGGDSQSE
+414 
-423 MAISAQKIVDTL
+423 ISAQKIVDTL

-466 SAIMN
+466 SAIIN
-471 RSDDISLSLA
+471 RSDDVSLSLA

-499 VPNKNVATVYLRSL
+499 VPNKNVSIVYLRSL

-636 LAQYNEATKDDPN
+636 LAQYNEATKDDPS

-656 IIVIDELADL
+656 IIIIDELADL

-780 KEYDNKIV
+780 KEYDSKIV
-788 ESINKEAELCGKKG
+788 DTINKEAELCGKKG
-802 KAQSAAGDDGE
+802 KAQSSAGDDGE
-813 DGDQPEDNMLKA
+813 GGDEPEDNMLKA

-887 MRDNG
+887 MRDSG
-892 ETNNNDEEDE
+892 KTHNNDEEDE

>member
-1 MAEKKNASSKNDKR
+1 MAEKKNTSSKNDKR
-15 KDAELVEEET
+15 GSADFVEEET
-25 DKRVKPRKD
+25 DKKSRQQKEKT
-34 KAPSDPSSVG
+34 PSDPSSVG
-44 NQIKTIVLF
+44 NQIITIILF
-53 AVALFVGICFITRGT
+53 AVALFVGICFIWRDD
-68 KVGFI
+68 VGVI
-73 GKFIYE
+73 GKFIFE
-79 GLFGIFGGSAILVP
+79 GLFGVFGGSAILVP
-93 FLLFNHAIFHKR
+93 LLLLNHAIFHKR

-130 HSILGLCGKVDAKES
+130 HSILGMLGKVDPDETAR
-145 IGSLFENG
+145 SLFANG
-153 KVLVGGGAVG
+153 QVLVGGGVIG
-163 GICAN
+163 GKCEL
-168 FLAKGVDY
+168 FLAKGIGD
-176 IGVLIFSLVFFIILS
+176 IGVLIFSLVFLIILS

-200 MFWERAKFY
+200 MFWERVKFY

-222 RKKEAKRVSETEN
+222 RKKKAKKAPEKET
-235 KMPVSRTEK
+235 KMPVSRPE
-244 SDEKPA
+244 SDEKPV
-250 SGEKT
+250 SEQT
-255 PRKRGEID
+255 PRRRGEID

-270 DDLFSDTE
+270 DDLFSD
-278 KDAPIGGRKLKAEDG
+278 DG
-293 TGDDTEKPTPKK
+293 KKPVGKENIYDTGESSAAKK
-305 NVRTEIIV
+305 KVRTETIV
-313 PVETM
+313 PVEVTGG
-318 KDDDDDYGLDSI
+318 DDDDYGLDSI
-330 FDVPESLEAKEKFSA
+330 FNVPESKEAKEKFSA
-345 KSDDYYDPDFSEAQ
+345 AADDYYDPDLSEAQ

-366 ETVAPKRAAKPQSE
+366 ETVTPKRAAKPQSE
-380 NKPAPAAKII
+380 SKPAPKVI
-390 ETPPAVPEKPDYIF
+390 EVPPAAPEVPDYVF
-404 PPIELLPYKE
+404 PPIDLLPYKE

-423 MAISAQKIVDTL
+423 MAASAQKIVDTL

-466 SAIMN
+466 SAITN
-471 RSDDISLSLA
+471 RSDDVSLSLA

-499 VPNKNVATVYLRSL
+499 VPNKNVSIVYLRSL

-521 AKSKVTAGLGV
+521 AKSKVTAGLGI

-636 LAQYNEATKDDPN
+636 LAQYNEATKDDPT

-766 IEKIVSFIKEHSEE
+766 IEKIVAFIKEHSEE
-780 KEYDNKIV
+780 KEYDKKIV
-788 ESINKEAELCGKKG
+788 DSINKEAELCGKKG
-802 KAQSAAGDDGE
+802 KAQSGAGDDAE

-887 MRDNG
+887 MRDG
-892 ETNNNDEEDE
+892 GQTNTNDDEEDE

>member
-1 MAEKKNASSKNDKR
+1 MAEKRNTVNDKYG
-15 KDAELVEEET
+15 KKGPEVVEEET
-25 DKRVKPRKD
+25 NGKKTKKEKRPAD
-34 KAPSDPSSVG
+34 SSSVG
-44 NQIKTIVLF
+44 NQVMTVVLF
-53 AVALFVGICFITRGT
+53 ALALFVGICYIMRGE

-73 GKFIYE
+73 GKYIFE
-79 GLFGIFGGSAILVP
+79 GLFGVFGGSAILVP
-93 FLLFNHAIFHKR
+93 LLILNHAIFHKR

-112 RYKWSFSV
+112 CYKWSFSV
-120 LTVFLLSMIV
+120 LTVFLLSMVV
-130 HSILGLCGKVDAKES
+130 HSILGIIGIVGKGES
-145 IGSLFENG
+145 ISSLFENG
-153 KVLVGGGAVG
+153 KNLVGGGAVG

-168 FLAKGVDY
+168 FFARGVDY
-176 IGVLIFSLVFFIILS
+176 IGVLIFSFMFLIIIS

-200 MFWERAKFY
+200 MFFERAKFY
-209 AVRRMERREENKG
+209 AVQRMERREENK
-222 RKKEAKRVSETEN
+222 RKKREQANAKNVVEKT
-235 KMPVSRTEK
+235 KMPERRDTHEM
-244 SDEKPA
+244 P
-250 SGEKT
+250 
-255 PRKRGEID
+255 KRRRGNID
-263 DDIFYGS
+263 DEIFC
-270 DDLFSDTE
+270 DTN
-278 KDAPIGGRKLKAEDG
+278 APADNRI
-293 TGDDTEKPTPKK
+293 
-305 NVRTEIIV
+305 
-313 PVETM
+313 
-318 KDDDDDYGLDSI
+318 DDDYGLDSI
-330 FDVPESLEAKEKFSA
+330 FDVPESEEAKEKFSRR
-345 KSDDYYDPDFSEAQ
+345 KDDYYDPDESEAQ
-359 TEIKVRK
+359 AEIKVKK
-366 ETVAPKRAAKPQSE
+366 ETLTPKRQRPAREPKSAA
-380 NKPAPAAKII
+380 I
-390 ETPPAVPEKPDYIF
+390 ELPPPEPKKPDYIF
-404 PPIELLPYKE
+404 PPIDLLPYKE
-414 QTGGDSQSE
+414 QASGDSQRE
-423 MAISAQKIVDTL
+423 MENNAQKIIETL
-435 ENFNIHTRV
+435 EDFNIHTRL

-451 AVTRYEIAPEMGTKV
+451 AVTRYEIAPQQGTKV
-466 SAIMN
+466 SAIIN

-499 VPNKNVATVYLRSL
+499 VPNKNVSTVYLRSL
-513 IDSDEFRN
+513 IDCDNFRN

-532 DLAGTKVFL
+532 DLAGTKVYL

-625 YDILEATGKRN
+625 YDILESTGKRN
-636 LAQYNEATKDDPN
+636 LAQYNEATKDDPT
-649 AERLPQI
+649 AEKLPQI

-666 MTTAPD
+666 MTVAPD
-672 DVETSIN
+672 DVEMSIN
-679 RIAAKARAAGMHLII
+679 RIAAKARAAGMHLLV

-716 ACKVSS
+716 ACKTSS

-751 MSPTRVQGAFVDEAE
+751 MSPMRVQGSFVDAPE
-766 IEKIVSFIKEHSEE
+766 IEKIVAFIKEHSEE
-780 KEYDNKIV
+780 KEYDSKIV
-788 ESINKEAELCGKKG
+788 DTINKEAELCGKKG
-802 KAQSAAGDDGE
+802 RSQSGTSDESGGDE
-813 DGDQPEDNMLKA
+813 PEDNMLNA

-887 MRDNG
+887 MRNGGKANNG
-892 ETNNNDEEDE
+892 EEDD